1 MAISIDNV
9 YQQVLAIANKEQR
22 GYITPQEFNLLAKRA
37 QLDIFEGYFAELHTY
52 LRMPSNDTVYADKI
66 DSIREK
72 IDVHEK
78 FRQDVTMSSGG
89 VGTLPTNYKM
99 GKLSYNNSG
108 TYTEIQLVSQNEL
121 NHYINSSKLNPTVKT
136 PIYIKTSATA
146 IQVYPTTITSGV
158 TCNLISKPADPN
170 WAYVVVAGKAL
181 YNASDSSK
189 QDFELHESEEGS
201 LINKIL
207 ELAGISMKS
216 IDLADLAL
224 KNEAFKEAKENR

>member
-1 MAISIDNV
+1 
-9 YQQVLAIANKEQR
+9 
-22 GYITPQEFNLLAKRA
+22 
-37 QLDIFEGYFAELHTY
+37 
-52 LRMPSNDTVYADKI
+52 
-66 DSIREK
+66 
-72 IDVHEK
+72 
-78 FRQDVTMSSGG
+78 
-89 VGTLPTNYKM
+89 
-99 GKLSYNNSG
+99 
-108 TYTEIQLVSQNEL
+108 L

-170 WAYVVVAGKAL
+170 WAYVVIAGKAL

-189 QDFELHESEEGS
+189 QDFELHESEEGT

-216 IDLADLAL
+216 MDLADLAL